1 MLYMFLYKLPIMTN
15 EKVLDI
21 YLPSKDYI
29 IQLSPVLECDPTVC
43 LPEKSKVTRGLA
55 LYVYL

>member
-1 MLYMFLYKLPIMTN
+1 MFLYKLPILIN

-21 YLPSKDYI
+21 HLPSKDYI
-29 IQLSPVLECDPTVC
+29 IQLSPVLECDPTAG
-43 LPEKSKVTRGLA
+43 LPEKGKVTRGLA